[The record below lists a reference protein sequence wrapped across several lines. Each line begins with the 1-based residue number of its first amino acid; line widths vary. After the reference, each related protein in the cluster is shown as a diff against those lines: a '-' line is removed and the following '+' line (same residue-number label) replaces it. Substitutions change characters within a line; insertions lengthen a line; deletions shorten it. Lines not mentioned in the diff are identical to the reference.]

1 MKWKLRWYDSI
12 FILLL
17 VYLFVLQIY
26 AIWPFTIDDMYISLR
41 YAKNWAAGYGL
52 LWNVQAPPVEGYSNF
67 SFVALAAITLLLNG
81 NPVVVLKIVGV
92 LGLFFTGYFLY
103 LISRFWFT
111 KRSSL
116 LPVLCLFTYKGQIM
130 WAVSGLETAVYE
142 ALICGSVYFCLRG
155 MGYQLF
161 PHHRG
166 QAKANFL
173 IAAGLLLAL
182 AGMTR
187 PEAPV
192 LMVLFFILICI
203 DRPKTELRHYYYAVF
218 LFSLTLLLLFI
229 PYFVWRLFYF
239 GYLFPNSVYCK
250 GLVKAFTLSLDLT
263 YLKLIW
269 PLVLFSLPA
278 CFMAHDRRHYFLWLP
293 SLAYLFM
300 LADSDPIVAF
310 NNRLFLP
317 AFALLLPLALQ
328 GMGVVVF
335 WYLQRR
341 DTVCLFFFYAL
352 VFLMVFFF
360 IPGMTL
366 ADYHY
371 FSQNPVK
378 GEQLR
383 EEVLNWLT
391 IHTVSGEVVV
401 LADSGMIP
409 YYSNLNFIDSY
420 CLNNVS
426 MAHYPA
432 AQRYEQFCKDVVQ
445 EKPEV
450 IILTS
455 LIEEGKVIYTPSDVC
470 LKTWLNQQSNYKFQH
485 AFVSNDPNSA
495 YRYEVFTHSVGRR
508 D

>member
-1 MKWKLRWYDSI
+1 
-12 FILLL
+12 
-17 VYLFVLQIY
+17 
-26 AIWPFTIDDMYISLR
+26 
-41 YAKNWAAGYGL
+41 
-52 LWNVQAPPVEGYSNF
+52 
-67 SFVALAAITLLLNG
+67 
-81 NPVVVLKIVGV
+81 
-92 LGLFFTGYFLY
+92 
-103 LISRFWFT
+103 
-111 KRSSL
+111 
-116 LPVLCLFTYKGQIM
+116 
-130 WAVSGLETAVYE
+130 
-142 ALICGSVYFCLRG
+142 
-155 MGYQLF
+155 
-161 PHHRG
+161 
-166 QAKANFL
+166 
-173 IAAGLLLAL
+173 
-182 AGMTR
+182 
-187 PEAPV
+187 
-192 LMVLFFILICI
+192 
-203 DRPKTELRHYYYAVF
+203 
-218 LFSLTLLLLFI
+218 
-229 PYFVWRLFYF
+229 
-239 GYLFPNSVYCK
+239 
-250 GLVKAFTLSLDLT
+250 
-263 YLKLIW
+263 
-269 PLVLFSLPA
+269 
-278 CFMAHDRRHYFLWLP
+278 
-293 SLAYLFM
+293 
-300 LADSDPIVAF
+300 
-310 NNRLFLP
+310 
-317 AFALLLPLALQ
+317 
-328 GMGVVVF
+328 
-335 WYLQRR
+335 
-341 DTVCLFFFYAL
+341 
-352 VFLMVFFF
+352 MVFFF